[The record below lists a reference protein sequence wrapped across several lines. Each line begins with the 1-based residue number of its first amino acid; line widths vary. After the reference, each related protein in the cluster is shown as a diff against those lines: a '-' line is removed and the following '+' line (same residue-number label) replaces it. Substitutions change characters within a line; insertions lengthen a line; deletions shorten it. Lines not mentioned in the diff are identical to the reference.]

1 MKGGTNMLKANLQAE
16 IDALEKDLYSVDQDI
31 WKMANIISGLNKQLD
46 ILRSNKAAIETK
58 IDDLKDQMEV
68 E

>member
-1 MKGGTNMLKANLQAE
+1 MLKANLQAE